1 MWLQSSKPAGAGQ
14 KTPAPATRGLVA
26 LAVDKDKGSQS
37 ALKWTT
43 ENLVSRGQTL
53 VLIHVLHKSF
63 HGSANAPPDR
73 KQQIEKHTKELF
85 GVFHVFCTRKD
96 IHPMDVILE
105 DTDVSKALM
114 QYVSGSGIENLVLG
128 ASKHGFLKRLK
139 VMDIPTCVS
148 KGAPDFCTVYVISKA
163 KISSVRNASRPAPFM
178 SPLYNQI
185 NKKNDEQQPDNN
197 NNTNTNNNAN
207 NGPPTAAVVPKA
219 VNSTSP
225 APTRHKHTPTLKDKL
240 PTFGERN
247 NRPSFM
253 CNNDMEIPMR
263 SPFDKAAGRGI
274 QGKPFS
280 DISDS
285 DMDISFVSS
294 GRPSTDASSMF
305 NEGMDTGRTSR
316 VSTCSSESNGFGSK
330 ANDSNSVTD
339 FSTASLESEEGD
351 AEMKRL
357 KQDLQKMMDLYSTAC
372 KEALT
377 AKQKATELQLWRI
390 EEEKR
395 LEETSDQE
403 DVSKVSSE
411 GGMRSGCSEPN
422 ASSTEEQDNGRCDFR
437 YRKYTIEEIEEATER
452 FAVSRKIGEGGYGP
466 VFKCILDH
474 TNVAVKVLRPD
485 ATQGMSQFH
494 KEVQVLS
501 CLRHPN
507 MVLLLG
513 ACPEYGCL
521 VYDYMGN
528 GSLEERILKPGDKP
542 ALSWQVRF
550 RIAAEVG
557 TGLLF
562 LHQTKPEPVVHRDLK
577 PGNILLDDCFAA
589 KISDVGLARLVP
601 PTMADDVTQLRMT
614 SAAGTFCYIDP
625 EYQQTGMLGV
635 KSDVYSFGIVL
646 LQLITAKPA
655 MGIAHHAADAFD
667 KGTFLDM
674 LDPVVTNW
682 PVEEVLAMGKLALRC
697 AQLRRKDRPDL
708 GKEVMPE
715 LLRFKEL
722 ADQSIN
728 KHMMVIAQAS

>member
-1 MWLQSSKPAGAGQ
+1 MWLQSSKPNGGAGH
-14 KTPAPATRGLVA
+14 KAPAPASRGLVA
-26 LAVDKDKGSQS
+26 IAVDKDKGSQS

-63 HGSANAPPDR
+63 HGAATAGQDR

-96 IHPMDVILE
+96 IQTMDIILE

-114 QYVSGSGIENLVLG
+114 QYVSGAAIENLVLG

-139 VMDIPTCVS
+139 VMDVPTCVS

-185 NKKNDEQQPDNN
+185 NKKNEEQQENS
-197 NNTNTNNNAN
+197 
-207 NGPPTAAVVPKA
+207 PPTVAAPVVPKVNAAATPA
-219 VNSTSP
+219 V
-225 APTRHKHTPTLKDKL
+225 TRHRHTPTLKDKL
-240 PTFGERN
+240 ATFGEKN
-247 NRPSFM
+247 NRASFM
-253 CNNDMEIPMR
+253 YHSDMEIPFR

-280 DISDS
+280 DFLDN
-285 DMDISFVSS
+285 DTDISFVSS
-294 GRPSTDASSMF
+294 GRPSTDTSSMF
-305 NEGMDTGRTSR
+305 NDGLDSGRTSR
-316 VSTCSSESNGFGSK
+316 VSTSSESSFGSGFGSK
-330 ANDSNSVTD
+330 ASDTSSFTD
-339 FSTASLESEEGD
+339 NCSSSSFDGDEGD

-357 KQDLQKMMDLYSTAC
+357 KQELQKMMDLYSTAC

-395 LEETSDQE
+395 LEETQPED

-411 GGMRSGCSEPN
+411 SGKRSGSE
-422 ASSTEEQDNGRCDFR
+422 AEEVENGRYEFR
-437 YRKYTIEEIEEATER
+437 YRRYTIEEIEEATER
-452 FAVSRKIGEGGYGP
+452 FSESRKIGEGGYGP

-474 TNVAVKVLRPD
+474 TPVAVKVLRPD
-485 ATQGMSQFH
+485 AAQGMSQFH
-494 KEVQVLS
+494 KEIQVLS

-521 VYDYMGN
+521 VYDYMAN
-528 GSLEERILKPGDKP
+528 GSLEERLLKRGDKSP
-542 ALSWQVRF
+542 LSWQLRF

-577 PGNILLDDCFAA
+577 PGNILLDDYFVS

-601 PTMADDVTQLRMT
+601 PSVADDVTQLRMT

-646 LQLITAKPA
+646 LQLLTAKPA
-655 MGIAHHAADAFD
+655 MGIAHHTCDALE
-667 KGTFLDM
+667 KGKFVEM
-674 LDPVVTNW
+674 LDPSVTNW
-682 PVEEVLAMGKLALRC
+682 PVEEALTMGKLALQC
-697 AQLRRKDRPDL
+697 AQLRRKERPDL

-715 LLRFKEL
+715 LLRLKEL
-722 ADQSIN
+722 AD
-728 KHMMVIAQAS
+728 